1 MAVKKKK
8 NENICQFC
16 ITIRLFLLA
25 VIFIFIIS
33 FSFGNKISFE
43 SFINAKNIGNIIF
56 IALAIL
62 FLIKFY
68 LHIKKPEGD

>member
-43 SFINAKNIGNIIF
+43 SFINARNLGNLIF
-56 IALAIL
+56 FIL
-62 FLIKFY
+62 FVMFLIKY
-68 LHIKKPEGD
+68 YRHIKKPKED